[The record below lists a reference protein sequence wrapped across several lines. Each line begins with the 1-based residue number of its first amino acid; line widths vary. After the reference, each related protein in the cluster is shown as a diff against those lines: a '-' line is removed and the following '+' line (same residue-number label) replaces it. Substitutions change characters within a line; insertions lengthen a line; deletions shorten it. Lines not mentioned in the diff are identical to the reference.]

1 MTKKTEFQN
10 WWADHG
16 GEYNTLRRER
26 YAANAATREKAKKQA
41 RTYRKTHPPAKAPLS
56 ATGLISARDAAK
68 EIGREPPVFGTWEA
82 AKVIPVQKIN
92 GQRWYTPHQVYLL
105 GEVAKAMDLFH
116 VSRDQFDAAIK
127 AMKHKVASEW
137 GLKPTKGWK

>member
-92 GQRWYTPHQVYLL
+92 GQRWYTSHQVYLL
-105 GEVAKAMDLFH
+105 SEVAVAMDLFH
-116 VSRDQFDAAIK
+116 VSREKFNAAIK
-127 AMKHKVASEW
+127 LMKNKIAAEW